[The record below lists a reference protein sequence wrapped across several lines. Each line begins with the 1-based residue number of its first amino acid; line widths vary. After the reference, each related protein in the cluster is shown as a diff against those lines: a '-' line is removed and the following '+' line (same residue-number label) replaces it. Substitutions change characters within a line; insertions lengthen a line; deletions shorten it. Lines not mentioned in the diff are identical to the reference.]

1 MKRLFIFAVMVA
13 AASSSFA
20 YYGSYSSPEL
30 EMPGWLTFM
39 CVVMIAWGVLEIILF
54 FKIWGMT
61 NDVRAMKK
69 DHFNETKFET
79 KEETVNHLRR
89 NLVLGNTEN
98 VRRILLQ
105 NFMNN
110 VEMDFAIMC
119 RAGYVKDENG
129 KDVWTESE
137 AMKEISL
144 KKSIRPYVENL
155 QKLYER
161 IGEEIPICIKSME
174 TFGDYFNLV
183 VKEDLEVKTET
194 DSKNPES

>member
-1 MKRLFIFAVMVA
+1 MVA

-20 YYGSYSSPEL
+20 YYGSDSSSDS
-30 EMPGWLTFM
+30 GWLTFM
-39 CVVMIAWGVLEIILF
+39 CVVMIAWGILEIILF

-61 NDVRAMKK
+61 NDVRALKQ
-69 DHFNETKFET
+69 DHFNEAKFAT
-79 KEETVNHLRR
+79 KEETAGHLRR

-105 NFMNN
+105 NFIDN
-110 VEMDFAIMC
+110 VEMDYASMC

-137 AMKEISL
+137 AMKEINL

-161 IGEEIPICIKSME
+161 IGEEIPVCIKNME

-183 VKEDLEVKTET
+183 VKDDLEVKTET
-194 DSKNPES
+194 SRKNPEY